1 MPTVGLVTG
10 KMENFRTGVFR
21 GLYKHT
27 KKVVVTNKKYVTSCA
42 LVIALH

>member
-1 MPTVGLVTG
+1 MLVWLLE
-10 KMENFRTGVFR
+10 KWKILEPECLEDCINIQ
-21 GLYKHT
+21 